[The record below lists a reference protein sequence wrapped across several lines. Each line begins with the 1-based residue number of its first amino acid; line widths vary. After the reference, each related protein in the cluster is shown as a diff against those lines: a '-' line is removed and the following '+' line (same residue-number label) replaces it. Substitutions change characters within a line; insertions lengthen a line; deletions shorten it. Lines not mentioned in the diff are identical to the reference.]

1 MNEQVTIPEEVV
13 MNKIYLL
20 RGKKVM
26 FDKDLANLYG
36 VTTGNLNKAVG
47 RHARRFPDDF
57 MFQLTKKE
65 YYALRFQFGIL
76 KRGQHAKY
84 LPRAFTREGISML
97 SGILNS
103 DLAITVNIQIMRAF
117 WKMEDMLLTHKDI
130 LLKLEELEKKVA
142 GQDEKVIM
150 IFNYLKKFIEEQDAP
165 RKKIG
170 YKR

>member
-1 MNEQVTIPEEVV
+1 MSEQVMVPEQVL

-26 FDKDLANLYG
+26 LDKDLSNLYG

-47 RHARRFPDDF
+47 RHARRFPSDF

-65 YYALRFQFGIL
+65 YEALRIQFGIL
-76 KRGQHAKY
+76 KQGQHSKY
-84 LPRAFTREGISML
+84 LPKVFIREGISML

-103 DLAITVNIQIMRAF
+103 NRAIKVNIQIMRTF

-142 GQDEKVIM
+142 GQDEKVMM
-150 IFNYLKKFIEEQDAP
+150 IFNYLKQFITEQQTP
-165 RKKIG
+165 RTKIG
-170 YKR
+170 YK